1 MLKQSLGL
9 ENIIR
14 IILLFQFFCRF
25 KIFSK
30 TRGVLHTDIAFDL
43 LHVAVHE
50 LTMIVKKKKTS
61 LTLVFGTGNETD
73 Y

>member
-1 MLKQSLGL
+1 MY
-9 ENIIR
+9 
-14 IILLFQFFCRF
+14 

-30 TRGVLHTDIAFDL
+30 AQGVPHTDVAFDL

-50 LTMIVKKKKTS
+50 LTMIVKKKS